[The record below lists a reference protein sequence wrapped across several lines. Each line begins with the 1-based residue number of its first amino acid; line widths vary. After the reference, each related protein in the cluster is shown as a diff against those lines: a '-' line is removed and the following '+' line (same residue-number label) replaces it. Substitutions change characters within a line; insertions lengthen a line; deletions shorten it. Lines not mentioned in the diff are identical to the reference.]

1 MDYGDG
7 ALENARH
14 DMSTKKSAPEYWNGF
29 FLILK
34 QEKLFLSAL
43 VSLIE
48 FVDTTCCI
56 HELYLAGIEWVRGV

>member
-1 MDYGDG
+1 MSPGND
-7 ALENARH
+7 RH
-14 DMSTKKSAPEYWNGF
+14 VISTKKIRSSILERI

-34 QEKLFLSAL
+34 QKKLFLSAL

>member
-7 ALENARH
+7 ALGNDRH
-14 DMSTKKSAPEYWNGF
+14 NMSTKKIRSSILERI

-34 QEKLFLSAL
+34 QKKLFLSAL

>member
-1 MDYGDG
+1 MSPGND
-7 ALENARH
+7 RH
-14 DMSTKKSAPEYWNGF
+14 NMSTKKIRSSILERI

-34 QEKLFLSAL
+34 QKKLFLSAL

>member
-1 MDYGDG
+1 
-7 ALENARH
+7 
-14 DMSTKKSAPEYWNGF
+14 MSTKKPLQYSGVV

-34 QEKLFLSAL
+34 QKKLFLSAL

>member
-7 ALENARH
+7 TLGNARH
-14 DMSTKKSAPEYWNGF
+14 DMSTKKIRSSIPERI

-34 QEKLFLSAL
+34 QKKLFLSAL

>member
-1 MDYGDG
+1 MSP
-7 ALENARH
+7 ENARH
-14 DMSTKKSAPEYWNGF
+14 DMSTKKIRSSILERI

-34 QEKLFLSAL
+34 QKKLFLSAL

-56 HELYLAGIEWVRGV
+56 HELYLAGIEWVRGA

>member
-1 MDYGDG
+1 MSPGND
-7 ALENARH
+7 RH
-14 DMSTKKSAPEYWNGF
+14 VISTKKIRSSIPERI

-34 QEKLFLSAL
+34 QKKLFLSAL

>member
-1 MDYGDG
+1 
-7 ALENARH
+7 
-14 DMSTKKSAPEYWNGF
+14 MSTKKIRSSILERI

-34 QEKLFLSAL
+34 QKKLFLSAL

>member
-7 ALENARH
+7 ALENARY
-14 DMSTKKSAPEYWNGF
+14 KKIRSRILERI

-34 QEKLFLSAL
+34 QKKLFLSAL

>member
-7 ALENARH
+7 SLENARY
-14 DMSTKKSAPEYWNGF
+14 KKIRSSILERI

-34 QEKLFLSAL
+34 QKKLFLSAL

>member
-7 ALENARH
+7 TLEHARN
-14 DMSTKKSAPEYWNGF
+14 DMSTKNRSRTLARF

-34 QEKLFLSAL
+34 QKKLFLSAF